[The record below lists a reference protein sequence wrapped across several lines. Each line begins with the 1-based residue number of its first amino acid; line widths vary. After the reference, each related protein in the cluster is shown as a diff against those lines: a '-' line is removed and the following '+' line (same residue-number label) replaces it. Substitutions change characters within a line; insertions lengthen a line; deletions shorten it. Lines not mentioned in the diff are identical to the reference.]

1 MHLETKE
8 SCNKADRGYSISYRK
23 KGKCSRKRQGGLPLS
38 KAMMKIGRRERR
50 IKMDGTMKLI
60 IQVKQLLKPMAPVMT
75 MLMMIRDDV

>member
-1 MHLETKE
+1 
-8 SCNKADRGYSISYRK
+8 
-23 KGKCSRKRQGGLPLS
+23 
-38 KAMMKIGRRERR
+38 MMKIGRRERR